1 MVFQKDGIEMNNFKS
16 YLDKSDK
23 PFDLLLFKDQTIDM
37 QFQNKVF
44 VDCTADSDIPAVYEQ
59 MLGAG
64 VSVVTPNKIANSS
77 ELNLYQSL
85 HKISAEN

>member
-16 YLDKSDK
+16 CLDKSDK

-37 QFQNKVF
+37 QLKNKVF

-59 MLGAG
+59 MLDAG
-64 VSVVTPNKIANSS
+64 VSVVTPNKIANSVKFIIFDP
-77 ELNLYQSL
+77 LATQ
-85 HKISAEN
+85 